1 MWGFVRALAGAH
13 GKKVIQEVTD
23 AIVATDPTTASA
35 AQLEVMERDL
45 DEVGRELAKF
55 RAEAAREQSEADAV
69 QSRFTRMRAAGDQLL
84 ARYNAETDPAKK
96 ADLEK
101 SLNGLLTTLEEV
113 KHELDQ
119 EAQEAVDANKLV
131 AETEAIYQEKATA
144 LREAKTSL
152 SKAARELEW
161 AKTAQEHAN
170 MQAER
175 AAQIAGLRDNEVGG
189 LNAALTAMTR
199 KAEEARGDAEAKRLK
214 AAVLTKADHGSMDD
228 PNVLEALASVQGTSP
243 SLPFADRLAALGGPK
258 PAPAPLQIEHKDGPG
273 A

>member
-45 DEVGRELAKF
+45 DKVGRELAKF

-152 SKAARELEW
+152 SKAAREL
-161 AKTAQEHAN
+161 
-170 MQAER
+170 
-175 AAQIAGLRDNEVGG
+175 
-189 LNAALTAMTR
+189 
-199 KAEEARGDAEAKRLK
+199 
-214 AAVLTKADHGSMDD
+214 
-228 PNVLEALASVQGTSP
+228 
-243 SLPFADRLAALGGPK
+243 
-258 PAPAPLQIEHKDGPG
+258 
-273 A
+273 